1 MITGLT
7 LKKEKAMLKK
17 YIQPQTDTVKVQAQ
31 EILAGSDQTFKV
43 LPSDGEDPKIIT
55 KDDMESKFNHYDVWE
70 D

>member
-1 MITGLT
+1 
-7 LKKEKAMLKK
+7 MLKK

-43 LPSDGEDPKIIT
+43 LPSDDPDGTIT
-55 KDDMESKFNHYDVWE
+55 KDEMESKFNHYDVWE